1 MDYSVKCTV
10 NRPSADVLV
19 LTVVDTRVFSFSDDF
34 RRTPET
40 STEQNVVVDFDTVQY
55 FSSSALGQILG
66 LARRL
71 KTQGR
76 SFVMINLKP
85 EIAQVFQAT
94 RLDRVISVRTRE
106 LVSSNLVARTIIE
119 ENGPT
124 DRSLHANEGQSS
136 REAPMPMSP
145 TITDDDRRF
154 AADWKF
160 AQEQLSLGAFE
171 PWAGKFLGI
180 YNRKVVVMGDREAD
194 LRHEFA
200 TTSGISGSQLAVLW
214 IDNDDV

>member
-1 MDYSVKCTV
+1 MDYTID
-10 NRPSADVLV
+10 RPSADVLV
-19 LTVVDTRVFSFSDDF
+19 LTVIGSNIWSFSDPF

-40 STEQNVVVDFDTVQY
+40 STESNVVVDFATVQF
-55 FSSSALGQILG
+55 FSSSALGQIIG

-71 KTQGR
+71 QTQGR
-76 SFVMINLKP
+76 SFAMINLDP
-85 EIAQVFQAT
+85 EIAQVFKVY

-106 LVSSNLVARTIIE
+106 LVSSNLAPRTTIE
-119 ENGPT
+119 GDGPT
-124 DRSLHANEGQSS
+124 DWSPLASEGPSS
-136 REAPMPMSP
+136 REAPVPQFP

-180 YNRKVVVMGDREAD
+180 YDRKVVVRGDREAD
-194 LRHEFA
+194 IRHEFEA
-200 TTSGISGSQLAVLW
+200 TSGISGSQLAVLW